1 MQKFEPVIGLEI
13 HVELMTKTKL
23 FCACSA
29 GFGAEPNSQTCPVC
43 LGHPGSLP
51 VLNKQAVEYAVK
63 AGLSLNC
70 RIASTCKFDRKQ
82 YFYPDMAK
90 NYQISQ
96 YDQPLCAEGYVDLE
110 VDGKRKRIRIKR
122 AHLEEDAGKLVHG
135 DDGTGAAATL
145 VDYNRSGVSLLEIVT
160 EPDLSSPTEARLF
173 LTKLRNIIQYTGVS
187 DCKMEEGSLRC
198 DANVSLRPR
207 GSTQLGTKTEIKN
220 LNSFRAVE
228 RALAYE
234 IERQAQVLAAGER
247 VIQETRHWDEQ
258 AEVTWGMRS
267 KEEAHDY
274 RYFPDP
280 NLVPLQIDQ
289 EWVERLRES
298 LPELPDARKQR
309 FMEELGLSDYDA
321 EVLVAAKDLADYYEE
336 VLKYFGE
343 AKTAANWVMGE
354 LLGLLRKEGLD
365 ITNCPVSP
373 ENLGKLLALQ
383 EKGTISGKMAKDI
396 FAEMFST
403 GRDPETIVKEK
414 GLSQIT
420 DAGVLAA
427 VVAKII
433 SAHPESVAD
442 YRSGKKKALG
452 FLVGQVMKETRGQAN
467 PQLVNK
473 LLEEQLNRQ
482 D

>member
-1 MQKFEPVIGLEI
+1 MQELEPVIGLEI

-23 FCACSA
+23 FCGCSV

-63 AGLSLNC
+63 AGLALNC

-82 YFYPDMAK
+82 YFYPDMSK

-96 YDQPLCAEGYVDLE
+96 YDQPLCGEGYVDLE
-110 VDGKRKRIRIKR
+110 VDGKKKRIRIKR

-135 DDGTGAAATL
+135 STAGGDVSL
-145 VDYNRSGVSLLEIVT
+145 VDYNRSGVPLLEIVT
-160 EPDLSSPTEARLF
+160 EPDISSPAEARLF

-187 DCKMEEGSLRC
+187 DCRMEEGSLRC
-198 DANVSLRPR
+198 DANISLRPR
-207 GSTQLGTKTEIKN
+207 GTTELGTKTEIKN

-234 IERQAQVLAAGER
+234 IERQTKVLAAGER

-258 AEVTWGMRS
+258 AEVTRGMRS

-280 NLVPLQIDQ
+280 NLLPLLVDQ
-289 EWVERLRES
+289 GWVERIRAT
-298 LPELPDARKQR
+298 LPELPDARKRR

-321 EVLVAAKDLADYYEE
+321 EVLVAAKDVADYYEE
-336 VLKYFGE
+336 VLKYYGD
-343 AKTAANWVMGE
+343 AKMAVNWVMVE
-354 LLGLLRKEGLD
+354 LMGLLRKEGLE
-365 ITNCPVSP
+365 ITACPVSA
-373 ENLGKLLALQ
+373 ENLGKLLVLQ

-403 GRDPETIVKEK
+403 GQDPETIVKEK
-414 GLSQIT
+414 GLSQIS
-420 DAGVLAA
+420 DAGVLAGLVDKVLA
-427 VVAKII
+427 ANPK
-433 SAHPESVAD
+433 SVAA
-442 YRSGKKKALG
+442 YRGGKDRALG
-452 FLVGQVMKETRGQAN
+452 YLVGQVMKETRGQAN
-467 PQLVNK
+467 PQLVNQ
-473 LLEEQLNRQ
+473 LLRERLDQPE
-482 D
+482 